1 MTRFT
6 TGGDALAEALIAQ
19 GVTTMFGIPGIQLD
33 AACEALYYRRDRIRF
48 I

>member
-19 GVTTMFGIPGIQLD
+19 GVTTMFGIPGI
-33 AACEALYYRRDRIRF
+33 
-48 I
+48 